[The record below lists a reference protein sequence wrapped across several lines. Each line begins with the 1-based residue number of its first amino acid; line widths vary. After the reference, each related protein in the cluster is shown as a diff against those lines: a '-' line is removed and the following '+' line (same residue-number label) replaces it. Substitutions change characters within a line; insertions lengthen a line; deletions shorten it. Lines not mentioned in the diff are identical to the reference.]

1 MSVPRLPEKALKP
14 YLLSLTLIFCA
25 SFVAGFLIPL
35 SVRQQVLET
44 YLSAFVSALDL
55 SGGTLFAYI
64 LLQNVTVSLSVLVL
78 GLLLGLVPL
87 LCFSLNG
94 LVLGVVY
101 VQVAEVLGYWKAT
114 LKIVPHGI
122 LEIPALLIA
131 ASYGLWLGVNV
142 LRRIR
147 GKESE
152 PVGAQMR
159 HALKRY
165 VIVVVPLLIVAA
177 GIETILIFAK

>member
-1 MSVPRLPEKALKP
+1 LIHKPFPDKALKP
-14 YLLSLTLIFCA
+14 YLLILAFLFCA
-25 SFVAGFLIPL
+25 SAVVGAFAPS
-35 SVRQQVLET
+35 SVKRLVLEIFI
-44 YLSAFVSALDL
+44 SSLD
-55 SGGTLFAYI
+55 SFRDVTGANLFFYI
-64 LLQNVTVSLSVLVL
+64 LVRNVTVSFLSLL
-78 GLLLGLVPL
+78 FGLLLGIVPL
-87 LCFSLNG
+87 VCIGLNG
-94 LVLGVVY
+94 FFLGVVY

-147 GKESE
+147 GKETE